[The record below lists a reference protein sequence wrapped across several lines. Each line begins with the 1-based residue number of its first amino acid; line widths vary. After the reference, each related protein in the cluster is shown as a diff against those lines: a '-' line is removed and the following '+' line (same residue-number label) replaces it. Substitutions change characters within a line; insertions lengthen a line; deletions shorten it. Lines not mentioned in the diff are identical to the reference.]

1 MKRLFI
7 IFTLVVISLGLNAQR
22 VYTID
27 NDTVKG
33 NENIYLTYPDIT
45 GTYSTLVLE
54 IDFTKVSSAA
64 GGTAYLQVSGNG
76 TNYSTVT
83 EYEDLFIFYPNDTVT
98 ITDGGTMKAIIKS
111 NPFNNYRWFI
121 DGDASDTVI
130 IAPSYLYK
138 K

>member
-7 IFTLVVISLGLNAQR
+7 IFTLVVISLGLNAQK

-45 GTYSTLVLE
+45 GNYSTLVLE
-54 IDFTKVSSAA
+54 VDFTKVSAAA

-76 TNYSTVT
+76 TNYVTVT
-83 EYEDLFIFYPNDTVT
+83 EYEDLFIFYPDDTVT

-111 NPFNNYRWFI
+111 NPFNNYRWLI
-121 DGDASDTVI
+121 DGDADDTVI
-130 IAPSYLYK
+130 IAPTYLYK